1 MRVQKDFGQVLII
14 FCWDLTH
21 LLSLTWDQNPFE
33 DVFIHQ
39 MISKTSKA
47 IQCRVDFIFSFSFIG
62 QSAVILQI
70 FFTENRQTGYRIF

>member
-47 IQCRVDFIFSFSFIG
+47 IQGFMFRFSFFG
-62 QSAVILQI
+62 QSAVIFIQNAD
-70 FFTENRQTGYRIF
+70 FYTENKQTG